1 MPLNRIITIWSMW
14 GELSE
19 LQGKT
24 QGETLEEVYRKFN
37 IDNPADYKGHSLSV
51 SDIVVLHEG
60 GENSAHFVYSYGFTK
75 LPDFVRA
82 LEDVK
87 EQETTKEET
96 KTYPPL
102 YRQPITYAVEHGE
115 KDTYRK
121 SWELNQDCKK
131 AVDESVS
138 RNFDGM
144 HLDKDAV
151 KPVLKEYG
159 AERLS
164 FILANTLKQEEWDAR
179 FSRDNV
185 AWATEFFN
193 SEDMYYGAEGNVYL
207 SLNSH
212 PAVLNG
218 FINRFRREVLK
229 QEKEMSAG
237 QEKLT
242 SRHDVQKLVAE
253 QPEQTQ
259 QLEQEPEQSKQS
271 EAEQPHGRKVWA

>member
-1 MPLNRIITIWSMW
+1 M
-14 GELSE
+14 
-19 LQGKT
+19 
-24 QGETLEEVYRKFN
+24 
-37 IDNPADYKGHSLSV
+37 
-51 SDIVVLHEG
+51 VLHEG
-60 GENSAHFVYSYGFTK
+60 GENSAHFVDSYGFTK
-75 LPDFVRA
+75 LPDFIRA

-87 EQETTKEET
+87 EQETAKEET

-131 AVDESVS
+131 AVEESVS

-185 AWATEFFN
+185 AWTTEFFN
-193 SEDMYYGAEGNVYL
+193 SEDMDYGAEGNVYL

-218 FINRFRREVLK
+218 FIDLFRREVLK

-242 SRHDVQKLVAE
+242 SGHDVQKLVAE